1 MFHSI
6 SLCPLSKMDIQWKCC
21 YQKIQDRDVLT
32 DLLPPQFKYRV
43 SQYDLKHEASLRSE
57 SKFEVKLETN
67 VCTEA
72 QWKIFLT
79 HLSGITNTNW
89 NHTTNA
95 DKRKWKNILLSGAR
109 KCLHNIRKASE
120 NIPNKVPNKNTS
132 CPSRLKFKIL
142 RSDDC
147 DGCED
152 SCSNAKFLCTITL
165 QYEHNHAVDCAQAS
179 MFQPVSE
186 ETKAKFTELFQAGHG
201 ASSAYHSYKTQ
212 FHSDHQEDYLRAS
225 ASRSS
230 MPDYRWVS
238 YVYGEYVKARYSDI
252 NSPETF
258 RLATEQ
264 VRKYNELHKSELAVI
279 HQFPT
284 GDYYV
289 AVADTF
295 HRRVHTNLKQSGDIC
310 VVDGTSNLDLSDS
323 KYYRFITCSPA
334 GGLPIGWIVCSN
346 ESEEMLTAA
355 FGALRDILPDDAFY
369 GRSTL
374 GPKIFLTDD
383 AASEIAALKNIW
395 PEATHLLC
403 QWHCCQ
409 AVWRWLW
416 SANHSIAKN
425 DRPVLMKLF
434 TKLVYSHTMESFDE
448 AEESFNSDPVLQK
461 YPGFATHIHRHYI
474 ERREK
479 WSMYARK
486 LLSTHNVNTSNICE
500 CSFRLLKQY
509 LMDRTKARNLV
520 ELLEILFTE
529 DSTWYRERLIDLGN
543 SRISNLNVQKSR
555 YKPGKVS
562 ITKDQI
568 FHIHENIFMVQ
579 SEKNEDVFYNVDM
592 R

>member
-1 MFHSI
+1 
-6 SLCPLSKMDIQWKCC
+6 MDIKWKCC
-21 YQKIQDRDVLT
+21 YKKIQDRDVLV
-32 DLLPPQFKYRV
+32 DLLPPQFKYSV
-43 SQYDLKHEASLRSE
+43 SQYELKEENVVRKEA
-57 SKFEVKLETN
+57 KFEVKFDTN
-67 VCTEA
+67 ICTEA
-72 QWKIFLT
+72 QWKTFLT
-79 HLSGITNTNW
+79 QLSGVTNTNW
-89 NHTTNA
+89 NSTTNV
-95 DKRKWKNILLSGAR
+95 DKRKWKNIFLSGAR
-109 KCLHNIRKASE
+109 KCLHNIRKNSD
-120 NIPNKVPNKNTS
+120 NIPDRVPNKNTI
-132 CPSRLKFKIL
+132 CPSKLKFRIL
-142 RSDDC
+142 KSNDC
-147 DGCED
+147 EGCAD
-152 SCSNAKFLCTITL
+152 VCSNPKFLCTVTL
-165 QYEHNHAVDCAQAS
+165 SYLHNHSIDCAQAS
-179 MFQPVSE
+179 MFQPVSDS
-186 ETKAKFTELFQAGHG
+186 TKARFQELFEAGHG
-201 ASSAYHSYKTQ
+201 TSSAYHSFKKE
-212 FHSDHQEDYLRAS
+212 FLSHHQEDYLRAS
-225 ASRSS
+225 ASRRDL
-230 MPDYRWVS
+230 PDYRWVS
-238 YVYGEYVKARYSDI
+238 YAYEQYVKTRYSDL

-284 GDYYV
+284 GEYYV

-416 SANHSIAKN
+416 SANHSIAKS

-434 TKLVYSHTMESFDE
+434 TKMVYSHTMESFDE
-448 AEESFNSDPVLQK
+448 AEENFNDDDVLQK

-474 ERREK
+474 ARREK
-479 WSMYARK
+479 WSMYSRK
-486 LLSTHNVNTSNICE
+486 DLSTHNVNTSNICE
-500 CSFRLLKQY
+500 CSFRILKEN
-509 LMDRTKARNLV
+509 LMDRTKARNIV
-520 ELLEILFTE
+520 ELLEILFNE
-529 DSTWYRERLIDLGN
+529 NSSWYVQRLIDLGN
-543 SRISNLNVQKSR
+543 SRISNLNVQNSR
-555 YKPGKVS
+555 YKPAKVS
-562 ITKDQI
+562 LSKDKI
-568 FHIHENIFMVQ
+568 FPIHDTVYMVQ
-579 SEKNEDVFYNVDM
+579 SEKDEEVFYNVDM